1 MSISIPHHEPWTRKD
16 YERMVERGAF
26 EPGDRFE
33 LVEGIV
39 YDMAPQNS
47 WHAAVV
53 GRLTKILVSI
63 YAADCCVRVQTPLA
77 LGTNSLPEPDF
88 AIVPGDDFDYLQ
100 SHPTTAILII
110 EVADSSVYHDR
121 ERKGRLYARGDIQEL
136 WIVNLIDKTLEVY
149 REPVQGSY
157 RSRMVLR
164 SSDMISPL
172 SRPEA
177 VIAVRDL
184 LP

>member
-1 MSISIPHHEPWTRKD
+1 MSISIPHHEPWTRED
-16 YERMVERGAF
+16 YERMVERGSF

-47 WHAAVV
+47 LHAAVV

-77 LGTNSLPEPDF
+77 LGTSSLPEPDF

-100 SHPTTAILII
+100 AHPTTALLVI

-121 ERKGRLYARGDIQEL
+121 ERKGRLYARCELQEL
-136 WIVNLIDKTLEVY
+136 WIINLIDQTLEVY
-149 REPVQGSY
+149 REPAQGSY
-157 RSRMVLR
+157 RSRTVLR
-164 SSDMISPL
+164 SPDTISPL

-177 VIAVRDL
+177 VIAVGDI